1 MSLWPEVANGSFSL
15 GFKQAGAI
23 RTRVL
28 EAGSSGEPVI
38 FIHGTAGHLEAYQ
51 RNILAHAE
59 RYRVLALDMIGH
71 GFTDKPDHPYEIK
84 HYVRHLKDV
93 IDAYGFERVHLSG
106 ESLGGWIVAQFAIE
120 HPERVGKLVLNTAG
134 GLNTDPAVMTR
145 LREISLKAVQEPT
158 RENVRKRLEWLVHD
172 RAHVTEDLVDMRY
185 RIYTQPG
192 FAKAMENILC
202 LQIMDI
208 RERNILTD
216 EALSRIQAPT
226 LVVWTDHDPT
236 AGIPVGERFARVI
249 PNARLTV
256 FEGCAHWPQYED
268 AERFNNEHMAF
279 LAG

>member
-28 EAGSSGEPVI
+28 EAGGSGEPVI

-172 RAHVTEDLVDMRY
+172 KAHVTEDLVDMRY

>member
-145 LREISLKAVQEPT
+145 LRETSLKAVQEPT

-172 RAHVTEDLVDMRY
+172 KAHVTEDLVDMRY

>member
-1 MSLWPEVANGSFSL
+1 M
-15 GFKQAGAI
+15 
-23 RTRVL
+23 
-28 EAGSSGEPVI
+28 
-38 FIHGTAGHLEAYQ
+38 
-51 RNILAHAE
+51 
-59 RYRVLALDMIGH
+59 
-71 GFTDKPDHPYEIK
+71 
-84 HYVRHLKDV
+84 
-93 IDAYGFERVHLSG
+93 
-106 ESLGGWIVAQFAIE
+106 AQFAIE

-172 RAHVTEDLVDMRY
+172 KAHVTEDLVDMRY